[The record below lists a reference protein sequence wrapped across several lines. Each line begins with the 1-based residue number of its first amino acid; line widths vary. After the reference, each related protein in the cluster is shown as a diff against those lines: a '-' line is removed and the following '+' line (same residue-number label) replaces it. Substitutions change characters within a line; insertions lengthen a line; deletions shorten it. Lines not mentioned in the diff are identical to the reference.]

1 MNIKLTDTIR
11 LETDDYNYKLIET
24 TTVKENTTNGRKTKA
39 ENVGTER
46 DEVLGYYSTLKAA
59 LNGFLNLEIK
69 RCDAKT
75 IQEVL
80 EHIKATEK
88 TIDRIL
94 GVQ

>member
-1 MNIKLTDTIR
+1 LTDTIR

-24 TTVKENTTNGRKTKA
+24 VVITDGGKGKKAKA

-46 DEVLGYYSTLKAA
+46 DNVLGYYSTLKNA
-59 LNGFLNLEIK
+59 LTGFMNLEIK

-80 EHIKATEK
+80 DHIKATEK
-88 TIDRIL
+88 VIDKVL
-94 GVQ
+94 GVK

>member
-24 TTVKENTTNGRKTKA
+24 VVITDGGKGKKAKA

-46 DEVLGYYSTLKAA
+46 DNVLGYYSTLKNA
-59 LNGFLNLEIK
+59 LTGFMNLEIK

-80 EHIKATEK
+80 DHIKATEK
-88 TIDRIL
+88 VIDKVL
-94 GVQ
+94 GVK